1 MVAPCKMGRHGF
13 VCFRVREPPI
23 ASISPVA
30 EASGS
35 VAALAAKSAFE
46 DVNSMAID
54 VLPWE
59 KGDLSIKPSEGIK
72 PSEVEM
78 KKALLPVKTISKEK
92 KLSGKEA
99 LTKLLRWHFGHPEY
113 RGKQLEAIEAVLS
126 GRDCCCL
133 MPTGGGKS
141 IFYQIL
147 ALAKQ
152 GIENQV
158 MTLKEKGV
166 AAEYLSST
174 QTSQVRNKGKI

>member
-1 MVAPCKMGRHGF
+1 MPYNERRIYFLKPPFMKSCEAPPL
-13 VCFRVREPPI
+13 VLPPCDDLI
-23 ASISPVA
+23 LNSDLISASISPVA

-126 GRDCCCL
+126 GFAFISFFL
-133 MPTGGGKS
+133 LQS
-141 IFYQIL
+141 
-147 ALAKQ
+147 
-152 GIENQV
+152 
-158 MTLKEKGV
+158 
-166 AAEYLSST
+166 
-174 QTSQVRNKGKI
+174 

>member
-1 MVAPCKMGRHGF
+1 
-13 VCFRVREPPI
+13 
-23 ASISPVA
+23 
-30 EASGS
+30 
-35 VAALAAKSAFE
+35 
-46 DVNSMAID
+46 
-54 VLPWE
+54 
-59 KGDLSIKPSEGIK
+59 
-72 PSEVEM
+72 M
-78 KKALLPVKTISKEK
+78 KKALLHVKTISKEK

-99 LTKLLRWHFGHPEY
+99 LMKLLRWHFGHPEY

-126 GRDCCCL
+126 GRDCFCL

-147 ALAKQ
+147 ALAKE

>member
-1 MVAPCKMGRHGF
+1 MSYKKPKAHF
-13 VCFRVREPPI
+13 
-23 ASISPVA
+23 ASISPAA

-35 VAALAAKSAFE
+35 VAALAAKSASE

-59 KGDLSIKPSEGIK
+59 KGDLSIK

-126 GRDCCCL
+126 GFAFI
-133 MPTGGGKS
+133 S
-141 IFYQIL
+141 FFYYSHS
-147 ALAKQ
+147 
-152 GIENQV
+152 V
-158 MTLKEKGV
+158 
-166 AAEYLSST
+166 
-174 QTSQVRNKGKI
+174 